1 MRFSFCN
8 RMQMRIRTE
17 NPDKIKVILKS
28 YSKEDLTYNEP
39 HFTLKLDRLKIDRK
53 EVVKNILKPE
63 KLVFVGVSESKNPNY
78 EYVYDLYFKLS
89 NNRLFKIP
97 TSIKAKSLYL
107 ITIFK
112 IRRKIQNEAFK
123 YFRE

>member
-1 MRFSFCN
+1 
-8 RMQMRIRTE
+8 MQMRIRTE
-17 NPDKIKVILKS
+17 NPDKIKVIMKS